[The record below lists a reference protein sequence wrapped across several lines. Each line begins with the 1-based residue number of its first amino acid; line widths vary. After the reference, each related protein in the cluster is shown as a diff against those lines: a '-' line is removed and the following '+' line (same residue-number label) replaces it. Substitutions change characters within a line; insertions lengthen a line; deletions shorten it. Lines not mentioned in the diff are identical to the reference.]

1 MPDIAMHLL
10 DIVYN
15 SIRALAKMI
24 TIRIHD
30 SEKENMIEIIVEDD
44 GCGMDEET
52 IQHVMDPFF
61 TTRTTRKVGLG
72 VPLFKEGVLAT
83 GGTFDISS
91 TVGKG
96 TMIKACYIKNH

>member
-44 GCGMDEET
+44 GIDYRGS
-52 IQHVMDPFF
+52 I
-61 TTRTTRKVGLG
+61 TRSCF
-72 VPLFKEGVLAT
+72 P
-83 GGTFDISS
+83 
-91 TVGKG
+91 
-96 TMIKACYIKNH
+96 H